1 MKGKITRAG
10 KRIITMMLS
19 VIMLAGIIAGIK
31 LDVKADG
38 RAYFFDFSDSNG
50 FKFAAQETYYSND
63 TLTFTGFPKPPDG
76 DIYIYMVRWDYYVNS
91 KRVGSSAEMCGENR
105 SEFFVKVPDDSQ
117 YDYVKLIDYKPP
129 VPQGGLQVVEFVFNI
144 YYPFTPSQP
153 TATHPSQPTATH
165 PSQPTATHPSHL
177 IAAHPT
183 ESSAAPSHECSF
195 QWVTTVEPQPGID
208 GLEEY
213 KCMFC
218 GMVKESQPIPASMA
232 AVKNL
237 YGFIKDAPEN
247 GNVTIDFGK
256 LHTIS
261 DYLLNKMSERSDVTV
276 TVSFEYQSA
285 KYEIT
290 FPPGTDYAPVLEDED
305 TMYGYFGVAERL
317 GLTVEAK

>member
-1 MKGKITRAG
+1 MVDYT
-10 KRIITMMLS
+10 
-19 VIMLAGIIAGIK
+19 
-31 LDVKADG
+31 
-38 RAYFFDFSDSNG
+38 
-50 FKFAAQETYYSND
+50 
-63 TLTFTGFPKPPDG
+63 PPT
-76 DIYIYMVRWDYYVNS
+76 VS
-91 KRVGSSAEMCGENR
+91 QGS
-105 SEFFVKVPDDSQ
+105 
-117 YDYVKLIDYKPP
+117 I
-129 VPQGGLQVVEFVFNI
+129 QVVEFVFHI

-153 TATHPSQPTATH
+153 TVTPPSQPTA
-165 PSQPTATHPSHL
+165 
-177 IAAHPT
+177 AHST

-213 KCMFC
+213 KCMSC

-232 AVKNL
+232 TVKNL

-276 TVSFEYQSA
+276 TISFEYQSA

-290 FPPGTDYAPVLEDED
+290 FPSGTDYSSVLEDED
-305 TMYGYFGVAERL
+305 TMYGYFGIAARL

>member
-1 MKGKITRAG
+1 MEGKITGTG
-10 KRIITMMLS
+10 KRIMTMMLS
-19 VIMLAGIIAGIK
+19 VIMVTGIFAGMK
-31 LDVKADG
+31 LEV
-38 RAYFFDFSDSNG
+38 RAAKTYSFDLSDPGG
-50 FKFAAQETYYSND
+50 FMSALQNTYYSDD
-63 TLTFTGFPKPPDG
+63 TLFFTGFSQPPAG
-76 DIYIYMVRWDYYVNS
+76 DKYIYIVRWDYIYNS
-91 KRVGSSAEMCGENR
+91 KRVGSSITTCGENL
-105 SEFFVKVPDDSQ
+105 SNVSITIPNDSQ
-117 YDYVKLIDYKPP
+117 YDYAKLVDYTPP
-129 VPQGGLQVVEFVFNI
+129 TVSQGPIQVVEFVFNI

-153 TATHPSQPTATH
+153 TVTPPSQPTA
-165 PSQPTATHPSHL
+165 
-177 IAAHPT
+177 AHST

-213 KCMFC
+213 KCMSC

-232 AVKNL
+232 TVKNL

-276 TVSFEYQSA
+276 TISFEYQSA
-285 KYEIT
+285 QYEIT
-290 FPPGTDYAPVLEDED
+290 FPSGTDYSSVLEDED
-305 TMYGYFGVAERL
+305 TMYGYFGIAARL

>member
-1 MKGKITRAG
+1 MEGKITGTG
-10 KRIITMMLS
+10 KRIMTMMLS
-19 VIMLAGIIAGIK
+19 VIMMTGIFAGMK
-31 LDVKADG
+31 LEV
-38 RAYFFDFSDSNG
+38 RAAKNYSFDLVSPGSFM
-50 FKFAAQETYYSND
+50 FALQNTYYSDD
-63 TLTFTGFPKPPDG
+63 TLVFTGFSQPPAG
-76 DIYIYMVRWDYYVNS
+76 DSYSYIVRWDYIYNS
-91 KRVGSSAEMCGENR
+91 KRVGSSITTCGENL
-105 SEFFVKVPDDSQ
+105 SNVSITIPNDSQ
-117 YDYVKLIDYKPP
+117 YDYAKLVDYTPP
-129 VPQGGLQVVEFVFNI
+129 TVSQGPIQVVEFVFNI

-153 TATHPSQPTATH
+153 TVTPPSQPTAA
-165 PSQPTATHPSHL
+165 Q
-177 IAAHPT
+177 PT

-213 KCMFC
+213 KCMSC

-232 AVKNL
+232 TVKNL

-276 TVSFEYQSA
+276 TISFEYQSA
-285 KYEIT
+285 QYEIT
-290 FPPGTDYAPVLEDED
+290 FPSGTDYSTVLEDED
-305 TMYGYFGVAERL
+305 TMYGYFGVAARL

>member
-1 MKGKITRAG
+1 MEGKITGTG
-10 KRIITMMLS
+10 KRIMTMMLS
-19 VIMLAGIIAGIK
+19 VIMVTGIFAGMN
-31 LDVKADG
+31 LEV
-38 RAYFFDFSDSNG
+38 RAAKNYSIDLSDHGS
-50 FKFAAQETYYSND
+50 FMFALQNTYYSDD
-63 TLTFTGFPKPPDG
+63 TLVFTGFSQPPAG
-76 DIYIYMVRWDYYVNS
+76 DKYIYIVRWDYIYNS
-91 KRVGSSAEMCGENR
+91 KRVGSSITTCGENL
-105 SEFFVKVPDDSQ
+105 SNVSITIPNDSQ
-117 YDYVKLIDYKPP
+117 YDYAKLVDYTPP
-129 VPQGGLQVVEFVFNI
+129 TVSQGPIQVVEFVFYI

-153 TATHPSQPTATH
+153 TVTPPSQPTA
-165 PSQPTATHPSHL
+165 
-177 IAAHPT
+177 AHST

-213 KCMFC
+213 KCMSC

-232 AVKNL
+232 TVKNL

-276 TVSFEYQSA
+276 TISFEYQSA
-285 KYEIT
+285 QYEIT
-290 FPPGTDYAPVLEDED
+290 FPSGTDYSTVLEDED
-305 TMYGYFGVAERL
+305 TMYGYFGVAARL

>member
-1 MKGKITRAG
+1 MEGKITGTG
-10 KRIITMMLS
+10 KRIMTMMLS
-19 VIMLAGIIAGIK
+19 VIMVTGIFAGMK
-31 LDVKADG
+31 LEV
-38 RAYFFDFSDSNG
+38 RAAKNYSIDLSDPGSFMYALQN
-50 FKFAAQETYYSND
+50 TYYSDD
-63 TLTFTGFPKPPDG
+63 TLVFTGFSQPPAG
-76 DIYIYMVRWDYYVNS
+76 DTYIYIVRWDYIYNS
-91 KRVGSSAEMCGENR
+91 KRVGSSITTCGENL
-105 SEFFVKVPDDSQ
+105 SNVSITIPNDSQ
-117 YDYVKLIDYKPP
+117 YDYAKLVDYTPP
-129 VPQGGLQVVEFVFNI
+129 TVSQGPIQVVEFVFYI

-153 TATHPSQPTATH
+153 TVTPPSQPTA
-165 PSQPTATHPSHL
+165 
-177 IAAHPT
+177 AHST

-213 KCMFC
+213 QCMSC

-232 AVKNL
+232 TVKNL

-276 TVSFEYQSA
+276 TISFEYQSA
-285 KYEIT
+285 QYEIT
-290 FPPGTDYAPVLEDED
+290 FPSGTDYSAVLEDED
-305 TMYGYFGVAERL
+305 TMYGYFGVAARL

>member
-1 MKGKITRAG
+1 MEGKITGTG
-10 KRIITMMLS
+10 KRIMTMMLS
-19 VIMLAGIIAGIK
+19 VIMVTGIFAGMK
-31 LDVKADG
+31 LEV
-38 RAYFFDFSDSNG
+38 RAAKNYSIDLSDPGSFMYALQN
-50 FKFAAQETYYSND
+50 TYYSDD
-63 TLTFTGFPKPPDG
+63 TLVFTGFSQPPAG
-76 DIYIYMVRWDYYVNS
+76 DKYIYIVRWDYIYNS
-91 KRVGSSAEMCGENR
+91 KRVGSSITTCGENL
-105 SEFFVKVPDDSQ
+105 SNVSITIPNDSQ
-117 YDYVKLIDYKPP
+117 YDYAKLVDYTPP
-129 VPQGGLQVVEFVFNI
+129 TVSQGPIQVVEFVFYI

-153 TATHPSQPTATH
+153 TVTPPSQPTA
-165 PSQPTATHPSHL
+165 
-177 IAAHPT
+177 AHST

-213 KCMFC
+213 QCMSC

-232 AVKNL
+232 TVKNL

-276 TVSFEYQSA
+276 TISFEYQSA
-285 KYEIT
+285 QYEIT
-290 FPPGTDYAPVLEDED
+290 FPSGTDYSSVLEDED
-305 TMYGYFGVAERL
+305 TMYGYFGVAAKL

>member
-1 MKGKITRAG
+1 MEGKITGTG
-10 KRIITMMLS
+10 KRIMTMMLS
-19 VIMLAGIIAGIK
+19 VIMVTGIFAGMK
-31 LDVKADG
+31 LEV
-38 RAYFFDFSDSNG
+38 RAAKNYSIDLSDPGS
-50 FKFAAQETYYSND
+50 FMFALQNTYYSDD
-63 TLTFTGFPKPPDG
+63 TLVFNGFSQPPAG
-76 DIYIYMVRWDYYVNS
+76 DKYIYIVRWDYIYNS
-91 KRVGSSAEMCGENR
+91 KRVGSSITTCGENL
-105 SEFFVKVPDDSQ
+105 SNVSITIPNDSQ
-117 YDYVKLIDYKPP
+117 YDYAKLVDYTPP
-129 VPQGGLQVVEFVFNI
+129 TVSQGPIQVVEFVFYI

-153 TATHPSQPTATH
+153 TA
-165 PSQPTATHPSHL
+165 
-177 IAAHPT
+177 AHST

-213 KCMFC
+213 KCMSC

-232 AVKNL
+232 TVKNL

-276 TVSFEYQSA
+276 TISFEYQSA
-285 KYEIT
+285 QYEIT
-290 FPPGTDYAPVLEDED
+290 FPSGTDYSAVLEDED
-305 TMYGYFGVAERL
+305 TMYGYFGVAARL

>member
-1 MKGKITRAG
+1 MEGKITGTG
-10 KRIITMMLS
+10 KRIMTMMLS
-19 VIMLAGIIAGIK
+19 VIMVTGIFAGMK
-31 LDVKADG
+31 LEV
-38 RAYFFDFSDSNG
+38 RAAKNYSIDLSDPGS
-50 FKFAAQETYYSND
+50 FMFALQNTYYSDD
-63 TLTFTGFPKPPDG
+63 TLVFNGFSQPPAG
-76 DIYIYMVRWDYYVNS
+76 DKYIYIVRWDYIYNS
-91 KRVGSSAEMCGENR
+91 KRVGSSITTCGENL
-105 SEFFVKVPDDSQ
+105 SNVSITIPNDSQ
-117 YDYVKLIDYKPP
+117 YDYAKLVDYTPP
-129 VPQGGLQVVEFVFNI
+129 TVSQGPIQVVEFVFYI

-153 TATHPSQPTATH
+153 TVTPPSQPTA
-165 PSQPTATHPSHL
+165 
-177 IAAHPT
+177 AHST

-213 KCMFC
+213 QCMSC
-218 GMVKESQPIPASMA
+218 GRVKESQPIPASMA
-232 AVKNL
+232 TVKNL

-276 TVSFEYQSA
+276 TISFEYQSA

-290 FPPGTDYAPVLEDED
+290 FPSGTDYSSVLEDED
-305 TMYGYFGVAERL
+305 TMYGYFGIAARL

>member
-1 MKGKITRAG
+1 MEGKITGTG
-10 KRIITMMLS
+10 KRIMTMMLS
-19 VIMLAGIIAGIK
+19 VIMVTGIFAGMK
-31 LDVKADG
+31 LEV
-38 RAYFFDFSDSNG
+38 RAAKNYSIDLSDPGSFMYALQN
-50 FKFAAQETYYSND
+50 TYYSDD
-63 TLTFTGFPKPPDG
+63 TLVFTGFSQPPAG
-76 DIYIYMVRWDYYVNS
+76 DTYIYIVRWDYIYNS
-91 KRVGSSAEMCGENR
+91 KRVGSSITTCGENL
-105 SEFFVKVPDDSQ
+105 SNVSITIPNDSQ
-117 YDYVKLIDYKPP
+117 YDYAKLVDYTPP
-129 VPQGGLQVVEFVFNI
+129 TVSQGPIQVVEFVFYI

-153 TATHPSQPTATH
+153 TVTPPSQPTA
-165 PSQPTATHPSHL
+165 
-177 IAAHPT
+177 AHST

-213 KCMFC
+213 QCMSC

-232 AVKNL
+232 TVKNL

-276 TVSFEYQSA
+276 TISFEYQSA
-285 KYEIT
+285 QYEIT
-290 FPPGTDYAPVLEDED
+290 FPSGTDYSAVLEDED
-305 TMYGYFGVAERL
+305 TMYGYFGIAARL

>member
-1 MKGKITRAG
+1 MEGKITGTG
-10 KRIITMMLS
+10 KRIMTMMLS
-19 VIMLAGIIAGIK
+19 VIMVTGIFAGMK
-31 LDVKADG
+31 LEV
-38 RAYFFDFSDSNG
+38 RAAKTYSFDLSDHGG
-50 FKFAAQETYYSND
+50 FMSALQNTYYSDD
-63 TLTFTGFPKPPDG
+63 TLFFIGFSQPPAG
-76 DIYIYMVRWDYYVNS
+76 DKYIYIVRWDYIYNS
-91 KRVGSSAEMCGENR
+91 KRVGSSITTCGENL
-105 SEFFVKVPDDSQ
+105 SNVSITIPNDSQ
-117 YDYVKLIDYKPP
+117 YDYAKLVDYTPP
-129 VPQGGLQVVEFVFNI
+129 TVSQGPIQVVEFVFNI

-153 TATHPSQPTATH
+153 TVTPPSQPTA
-165 PSQPTATHPSHL
+165 
-177 IAAHPT
+177 AHST

-213 KCMFC
+213 KCMSC

-232 AVKNL
+232 TVKNL

-276 TVSFEYQSA
+276 TISFEYQSA
-285 KYEIT
+285 QYEIT
-290 FPPGTDYAPVLEDED
+290 FPSGTDYSAVLEDED
-305 TMYGYFGVAERL
+305 TMYGYFGVAARL

>member
-1 MKGKITRAG
+1 MEGKITGTG
-10 KRIITMMLS
+10 KRIMTMMLS
-19 VIMLAGIIAGIK
+19 VIMVTGIFAGMK
-31 LDVKADG
+31 LEV
-38 RAYFFDFSDSNG
+38 RAAKNYSFDLVSPGSFT
-50 FKFAAQETYYSND
+50 FALQNTYYSDD
-63 TLTFTGFPKPPDG
+63 TLVFTGFSKPPAG
-76 DIYIYMVRWDYYVNS
+76 DTYIYRVRWDYILNS
-91 KRVGSSAEMCGENR
+91 KRVGSSINICGENL
-105 SEFFVKVPDDSQ
+105 SEVSITVPNDSQ
-117 YDYVKLIDYKPP
+117 YDYAKLIDYIPP
-129 VPQGGLQVVEFVFNI
+129 EVSQGSIQFVEFVFNI

-153 TATHPSQPTATH
+153 TVTPPSQPT
-165 PSQPTATHPSHL
+165 
-177 IAAHPT
+177 AAHPT
-183 ESSAAPSHECSF
+183 ESSAAPSHEHSF

-213 KCMFC
+213 KCLSC
-218 GMVKESQPIPASMA
+218 GMVKESQPIPASMG

-276 TVSFEYQSA
+276 TISFEYQSA

-290 FPPGTDYAPVLEDED
+290 FPSGTDYSSVLEDED
-305 TMYGYFGVAERL
+305 TMYGYFGIAARL

>member
-1 MKGKITRAG
+1 MEGKITGTG
-10 KRIITMMLS
+10 KRIMTMMLS
-19 VIMLAGIIAGIK
+19 VIMMTGIFAGMK
-31 LDVKADG
+31 LEV
-38 RAYFFDFSDSNG
+38 RAAKTYSFDLSDLGG
-50 FKFAAQETYYSND
+50 FMSALQNTYYSDD
-63 TLTFTGFPKPPDG
+63 TLVFTGFSQPPAG
-76 DIYIYMVRWDYYVNS
+76 DKYIYIVRWDYIYNS
-91 KRVGSSAEMCGENR
+91 KRVGSSITTCGENL
-105 SEFFVKVPDDSQ
+105 SNVSITIPNDSQ
-117 YDYVKLIDYKPP
+117 YDYAKLVDYTPP
-129 VPQGGLQVVEFVFNI
+129 TVSQGPIQVVEFVFHI

-153 TATHPSQPTATH
+153 TATPPSQPTA
-165 PSQPTATHPSHL
+165 
-177 IAAHPT
+177 AHST

-213 KCMFC
+213 KCMSC

-232 AVKNL
+232 TVKNL

-276 TVSFEYQSA
+276 TISFEYQSA
-285 KYEIT
+285 QYEIT
-290 FPPGTDYAPVLEDED
+290 FPSGTDYSTVLEDED
-305 TMYGYFGVAERL
+305 TMYGYFGVAARL

>member
-1 MKGKITRAG
+1 MEGKITGTG
-10 KRIITMMLS
+10 KRIMTMMLS
-19 VIMLAGIIAGIK
+19 VIMVTGIFAGMK
-31 LDVKADG
+31 LEV
-38 RAYFFDFSDSNG
+38 RAAKNYSIDLSDPGS
-50 FKFAAQETYYSND
+50 FMFALQNTYYSDD
-63 TLTFTGFPKPPDG
+63 TLVFNGFSQPPAG
-76 DIYIYMVRWDYYVNS
+76 DKYIYIVRWDYIYNS
-91 KRVGSSAEMCGENR
+91 KRVGSSITTCGENL
-105 SEFFVKVPDDSQ
+105 SNVSITIPNDSQ
-117 YDYVKLIDYKPP
+117 YDYAKLVDYTPP
-129 VPQGGLQVVEFVFNI
+129 TVSQGPIQVVEFVFHI

-153 TATHPSQPTATH
+153 TVTPPSQPTA
-165 PSQPTATHPSHL
+165 
-177 IAAHPT
+177 AHST

-208 GLEEY
+208 GLEED
-213 KCMFC
+213 KCMSC

-232 AVKNL
+232 TVKNL

-276 TVSFEYQSA
+276 TISFEYQSA

-290 FPPGTDYAPVLEDED
+290 FPSGTDYSSVLEDED
-305 TMYGYFGVAERL
+305 TMYGYFGIAARL

>member
-1 MKGKITRAG
+1 MEGKITG
-10 KRIITMMLS
+10 KRIMTMMLS
-19 VIMLAGIIAGIK
+19 VIMVTGIFAGMK
-31 LDVKADG
+31 LEV
-38 RAYFFDFSDSNG
+38 RAAKNYSFDLVSPGS
-50 FKFAAQETYYSND
+50 FAFALQNTYYSDD
-63 TLTFTGFPKPPDG
+63 TLVFTGFTLPPAG
-76 DIYIYMVRWDYYVNS
+76 DTYIYIVRWDYFVNS
-91 KRVGSSAEMCGENR
+91 KCVGHSIKTCGENL
-105 SEFFVKVPDDSQ
+105 SEVSITVPNDSQ
-117 YDYVKLIDYKPP
+117 YDYAKLVEYKPP
-129 VPQGGLQVVEFVFNI
+129 AVSQGPIQVVEFVFNI

-153 TATHPSQPTATH
+153 TA
-165 PSQPTATHPSHL
+165 
-177 IAAHPT
+177 AHST

-213 KCMFC
+213 KCMSC

-232 AVKNL
+232 TVKNL

-276 TVSFEYQSA
+276 TISFEYQSA
-285 KYEIT
+285 QYEIT
-290 FPPGTDYAPVLEDED
+290 FPSGTDYSAVLEDED
-305 TMYGYFGVAERL
+305 TMYGYFGVAARL

>member
-1 MKGKITRAG
+1 MEGKITGTG
-10 KRIITMMLS
+10 KRIMTMMLS
-19 VIMLAGIIAGIK
+19 VIMVTGIFAGMK
-31 LDVKADG
+31 LEV
-38 RAYFFDFSDSNG
+38 RAAKNYSIDLSDPGSFMYALQN
-50 FKFAAQETYYSND
+50 TYYSDD
-63 TLTFTGFPKPPDG
+63 TLVFTGFSQPPAG
-76 DIYIYMVRWDYYVNS
+76 DTYIYIVRWDYIYNS
-91 KRVGSSAEMCGENR
+91 KRVGSSITTCGENL
-105 SEFFVKVPDDSQ
+105 SNVSITIPNDSQ
-117 YDYVKLIDYKPP
+117 YDYAKLVDYTPP
-129 VPQGGLQVVEFVFNI
+129 TVSQGPIQVVEFVFYI

-153 TATHPSQPTATH
+153 TVTPPSQPTA
-165 PSQPTATHPSHL
+165 
-177 IAAHPT
+177 AHST

-213 KCMFC
+213 QCMSC

-232 AVKNL
+232 TVKNL

-276 TVSFEYQSA
+276 TISFEYQSA
-285 KYEIT
+285 QYEIT
-290 FPPGTDYAPVLEDED
+290 FPSGTDYSSVLEDED
-305 TMYGYFGVAERL
+305 TMYGYFGVAARL

>member
-1 MKGKITRAG
+1 MEGKITGTG
-10 KRIITMMLS
+10 KRIMTMMLS
-19 VIMLAGIIAGIK
+19 VIMMTGIFAGMK
-31 LDVKADG
+31 LEV
-38 RAYFFDFSDSNG
+38 RAAKIYSFDLSDLGG
-50 FKFAAQETYYSND
+50 FMSALQNTYYSDD
-63 TLTFTGFPKPPDG
+63 TLFFTGFSQPPAG
-76 DIYIYMVRWDYYVNS
+76 DSYSYIVRWDYIYNS
-91 KRVGSSAEMCGENR
+91 KRVGSSITTCGENL
-105 SEFFVKVPDDSQ
+105 SNVSITIPNDSQ
-117 YDYVKLIDYKPP
+117 YDYAKLVDYTPP
-129 VPQGGLQVVEFVFNI
+129 TVSQGPIQVVEFVFHI

-153 TATHPSQPTATH
+153 TVTPPSQPTA
-165 PSQPTATHPSHL
+165 
-177 IAAHPT
+177 AHST

-208 GLEEY
+208 GLEDY
-213 KCMFC
+213 KCLPC

-276 TVSFEYQSA
+276 TISFEYQSA
-285 KYEIT
+285 QYEIT
-290 FPPGTDYAPVLEDED
+290 FPSGTDYSTVLEDED
-305 TMYGYFGVAERL
+305 TMYGYFGVAARL

>member
-1 MKGKITRAG
+1 MEGKITGTG
-10 KRIITMMLS
+10 KRIMTMMLS
-19 VIMLAGIIAGIK
+19 VIMVTGIFAGMK
-31 LDVKADG
+31 LEV
-38 RAYFFDFSDSNG
+38 RAAKNYSIDLSDPGSFMYALQN
-50 FKFAAQETYYSND
+50 TYYSDD
-63 TLTFTGFPKPPDG
+63 TLVFTGFSQPPAG
-76 DIYIYMVRWDYYVNS
+76 DTYIYIVRWDYIYNS
-91 KRVGSSAEMCGENR
+91 KRVGSSITTCGENL
-105 SEFFVKVPDDSQ
+105 SNVSITIPNDSQ
-117 YDYVKLIDYKPP
+117 YDYAKLIDYKPP
-129 VPQGGLQVVEFVFNI
+129 TVSQGGVQVVEFVFNI

-153 TATHPSQPTATH
+153 TVTPPSQPTA
-165 PSQPTATHPSHL
+165 
-177 IAAHPT
+177 AHST

-213 KCMFC
+213 KCMSC

-232 AVKNL
+232 TVKNL

-276 TVSFEYQSA
+276 TISFEYQSA
-285 KYEIT
+285 QYEIT
-290 FPPGTDYAPVLEDED
+290 FPSGTDYSAVLEDED
-305 TMYGYFGVAERL
+305 TMYGYFGVAARL

>member
-1 MKGKITRAG
+1 MEGKITGTG
-10 KRIITMMLS
+10 KRIMTMMLS
-19 VIMLAGIIAGIK
+19 VIMVTGIFAGMK
-31 LDVKADG
+31 LEVRAAKGYSFDLSDPDG
-38 RAYFFDFSDSNG
+38 FTYALQN
-50 FKFAAQETYYSND
+50 TYYSDD
-63 TLTFTGFPKPPDG
+63 TLFFTGFSQPPAG
-76 DIYIYMVRWDYYVNS
+76 DKYRYIVRWDYIYNS
-91 KRVGSSAEMCGENR
+91 KRVGSSITTCGENL
-105 SEFFVKVPDDSQ
+105 SNVSITIPNDSQ
-117 YDYVKLIDYKPP
+117 YDYAKLVDYTPP
-129 VPQGGLQVVEFVFNI
+129 TVSQGPIQVVEFVFHI

-153 TATHPSQPTATH
+153 TVTPPSQPTA
-165 PSQPTATHPSHL
+165 
-177 IAAHPT
+177 AHST

-213 KCMFC
+213 KCMSC

-237 YGFIKDAPEN
+237 YGFIKDEPEN

-276 TVSFEYQSA
+276 TISFEYQSA
-285 KYEIT
+285 QYEIT
-290 FPPGTDYAPVLEDED
+290 FPSGTDYSAVLEDED
-305 TMYGYFGVAERL
+305 TMYGYFGVAARL

>member
-1 MKGKITRAG
+1 MEGKITGTG
-10 KRIITMMLS
+10 KRIMTMMLS
-19 VIMLAGIIAGIK
+19 VIMMTGIFAGMK
-31 LDVKADG
+31 LEV
-38 RAYFFDFSDSNG
+38 RAAKNYSFDLSDPGG
-50 FKFAAQETYYSND
+50 FTSALQNTYYSDD
-63 TLTFTGFPKPPDG
+63 TLVFTGFSQPPAG
-76 DIYIYMVRWDYYVNS
+76 DKYIYIVRWDYIYNS
-91 KRVGSSAEMCGENR
+91 KRVGSSITTCGENL
-105 SEFFVKVPDDSQ
+105 SNVSITIPNDSQ
-117 YDYVKLIDYKPP
+117 YDYAKLVDYTPP
-129 VPQGGLQVVEFVFNI
+129 TVSQGPIQVVEFVFHI

-153 TATHPSQPTATH
+153 TVTPPSQPTA
-165 PSQPTATHPSHL
+165 
-177 IAAHPT
+177 AHST

-213 KCMFC
+213 KCMSC

-232 AVKNL
+232 TVKNL

-276 TVSFEYQSA
+276 TISFEYQSA
-285 KYEIT
+285 QYEIT
-290 FPPGTDYAPVLEDED
+290 FPSGTDYSAVLEDED
-305 TMYGYFGVAERL
+305 TMYGYFGVAARL

>member
-1 MKGKITRAG
+1 MEGKITGTG
-10 KRIITMMLS
+10 KRIMTMMLS
-19 VIMLAGIIAGIK
+19 VIMVTGIFAGMK
-31 LDVKADG
+31 LEV
-38 RAYFFDFSDSNG
+38 RAAKNYSFDLSDLGG
-50 FKFAAQETYYSND
+50 FTSALQNTYYSD
-63 TLTFTGFPKPPDG
+63 ATLVFTGFSQPPAG
-76 DIYIYMVRWDYYVNS
+76 DSYSYIVRWDYILNS
-91 KRVGSSAEMCGENR
+91 KRVGSSIDTCGKNL
-105 SEFFVKVPDDSQ
+105 SEVFIKIPNDSQ
-117 YDYVKLIDYKPP
+117 YDYAKLVDYKPP
-129 VPQGGLQVVEFVFNI
+129 TVSQGPIQVVELVFNI

-153 TATHPSQPTATH
+153 TVTPPSQPTA
-165 PSQPTATHPSHL
+165 
-177 IAAHPT
+177 AHST

-213 KCMFC
+213 KCMSC

-276 TVSFEYQSA
+276 TISFEYQSA
-285 KYEIT
+285 QYEIT
-290 FPPGTDYAPVLEDED
+290 FPSGTDYSTVLEDED
-305 TMYGYFGVAERL
+305 TMYGYFGVAARL

>member
-1 MKGKITRAG
+1 MEGKITGTG
-10 KRIITMMLS
+10 KRIMTMMLS
-19 VIMLAGIIAGIK
+19 VIMMTGIFAGMK
-31 LDVKADG
+31 LEV
-38 RAYFFDFSDSNG
+38 RAAKNYSFDLSDPGG
-50 FKFAAQETYYSND
+50 FTSALQNTYYSDD
-63 TLTFTGFPKPPDG
+63 TLVFTGFSQPPAG
-76 DIYIYMVRWDYYVNS
+76 DSYSYIVRWDYILNS
-91 KRVGSSAEMCGENR
+91 KRVGSSIDTCGKNL
-105 SEFFVKVPDDSQ
+105 SEVFIKIPNDSQ
-117 YDYVKLIDYKPP
+117 YDYAKLVDYKPP
-129 VPQGGLQVVEFVFNI
+129 TVSQGPIQVVELVFNI

-153 TATHPSQPTATH
+153 TVTPPSQPTA
-165 PSQPTATHPSHL
+165 
-177 IAAHPT
+177 AHST
-183 ESSAAPSHECSF
+183 ESSAAPSHEHSF

-213 KCMFC
+213 KCMSC

-276 TVSFEYQSA
+276 TISFEYQSA
-285 KYEIT
+285 QYEIT
-290 FPPGTDYAPVLEDED
+290 FPSGTDYSTVLEDED
-305 TMYGYFGVAERL
+305 TMYGYFGVAARL

>member
-1 MKGKITRAG
+1 MEGKITGTG
-10 KRIITMMLS
+10 KRIMTMMLS
-19 VIMLAGIIAGIK
+19 VIMVTGIFAGMK
-31 LDVKADG
+31 LEV
-38 RAYFFDFSDSNG
+38 RAAKNYSIDLVSPGSFM
-50 FKFAAQETYYSND
+50 FALQNTYYSDD
-63 TLTFTGFPKPPDG
+63 TLVFTGFSQPPAG
-76 DIYIYMVRWDYYVNS
+76 DKYIYIVRWDYIYNS
-91 KRVGSSAEMCGENR
+91 KRVGSSITTCGENL
-105 SEFFVKVPDDSQ
+105 SNVSITIPNDSQ
-117 YDYVKLIDYKPP
+117 YDYAKLVDYTPP
-129 VPQGGLQVVEFVFNI
+129 TVSQGPIQVVEFVFHI

-153 TATHPSQPTATH
+153 TVTPPSQPTA
-165 PSQPTATHPSHL
+165 
-177 IAAHPT
+177 AHST

-213 KCMFC
+213 KCMSC

-232 AVKNL
+232 TVKNL

-276 TVSFEYQSA
+276 TISFEYQSA
-285 KYEIT
+285 QYEIT
-290 FPPGTDYAPVLEDED
+290 FPSGTDYSTVLEDED
-305 TMYGYFGVAERL
+305 TMYGYFGVAARL

>member
-1 MKGKITRAG
+1 M
-10 KRIITMMLS
+10 
-19 VIMLAGIIAGIK
+19 
-31 LDVKADG
+31 
-38 RAYFFDFSDSNG
+38 
-50 FKFAAQETYYSND
+50 FALQNTYYSDD
-63 TLTFTGFPKPPDG
+63 TLVFDGFSQPPAG
-76 DIYIYMVRWDYYVNS
+76 DKYIYIVRWDYIYNS
-91 KRVGSSAEMCGENR
+91 KRVGSSITTCGENL
-105 SEFFVKVPDDSQ
+105 SNVSITIPNDSQ
-117 YDYVKLIDYKPP
+117 YDYAKLVDYTPP
-129 VPQGGLQVVEFVFNI
+129 TVSQGSIQVVEFVFHI

-153 TATHPSQPTATH
+153 TVTPPSQPTA
-165 PSQPTATHPSHL
+165 
-177 IAAHPT
+177 AHST

-213 KCMFC
+213 KCMSC

-232 AVKNL
+232 TVKNL

-276 TVSFEYQSA
+276 TISFEYQSA
-285 KYEIT
+285 QYEIT
-290 FPPGTDYAPVLEDED
+290 FPSGTDYSTVLEDED
-305 TMYGYFGVAERL
+305 TMYGYFGVAARL

>member
-1 MKGKITRAG
+1 MEGKITGTG
-10 KRIITMMLS
+10 KRIMTMMLS
-19 VIMLAGIIAGIK
+19 VIMVTAIFAGMK
-31 LDVKADG
+31 LEV
-38 RAYFFDFSDSNG
+38 RAAKNYSFDLVSPGG
-50 FKFAAQETYYSND
+50 FTFALQNTYYSDD
-63 TLTFTGFPKPPDG
+63 TLVFTGFSKPPAG
-76 DIYIYMVRWDYYVNS
+76 DTYIYIVRWDYFVNS
-91 KRVGSSAEMCGENR
+91 KCVGHSIKTCGENL
-105 SEFFVKVPDDSQ
+105 SEVSITVPNDSQ
-117 YDYVKLIDYKPP
+117 YDYAKLIDYKPP
-129 VPQGGLQVVEFVFNI
+129 TVSQGGVQVVEFVFNI

-153 TATHPSQPTATH
+153 TVTPPSQPTA
-165 PSQPTATHPSHL
+165 
-177 IAAHPT
+177 AHST

-213 KCMFC
+213 KCMSC

-232 AVKNL
+232 TVKNL

-276 TVSFEYQSA
+276 TISFEYQSA
-285 KYEIT
+285 QYEIT
-290 FPPGTDYAPVLEDED
+290 FPSGTDYSSVLEDED
-305 TMYGYFGVAERL
+305 TMYGYFGIAARL

>member
-1 MKGKITRAG
+1 MEGKITGTG
-10 KRIITMMLS
+10 KRIMTMMLS
-19 VIMLAGIIAGIK
+19 VIMVTGIFAGMK
-31 LDVKADG
+31 LEV
-38 RAYFFDFSDSNG
+38 RAAKNYSIDLSDPGSFMYALQN
-50 FKFAAQETYYSND
+50 TYYSDD
-63 TLTFTGFPKPPDG
+63 TLVFTGFSQPPAG
-76 DIYIYMVRWDYYVNS
+76 DTYIYIVRWDYIYNS
-91 KRVGSSAEMCGENR
+91 KRVGSSITTCGENL
-105 SEFFVKVPDDSQ
+105 SNVSITIPNDSQ
-117 YDYVKLIDYKPP
+117 YDYAKLVDYTPP
-129 VPQGGLQVVEFVFNI
+129 TVSQGPIQVVEFVFYM

-153 TATHPSQPTATH
+153 TVTPPSQPTA
-165 PSQPTATHPSHL
+165 
-177 IAAHPT
+177 AHST

-213 KCMFC
+213 QCMSC

-232 AVKNL
+232 TVKNL

-276 TVSFEYQSA
+276 TISFEYQSA
-285 KYEIT
+285 QYEIT
-290 FPPGTDYAPVLEDED
+290 FPSGTDYSAVLEDED
-305 TMYGYFGVAERL
+305 TMYGYFGVAARL

>member
-1 MKGKITRAG
+1 MEGKITGTG
-10 KRIITMMLS
+10 KRIMTMMLS
-19 VIMLAGIIAGIK
+19 VIMVTGIFAGMK
-31 LDVKADG
+31 LEV
-38 RAYFFDFSDSNG
+38 RAAKNYSIDLSDPGSFMYALQN
-50 FKFAAQETYYSND
+50 TYYSDD
-63 TLTFTGFPKPPDG
+63 TLVFTGFSQPPAG
-76 DIYIYMVRWDYYVNS
+76 DTYIYIVRWDYIYNS
-91 KRVGSSAEMCGENR
+91 KRVGSSITTCGENL
-105 SEFFVKVPDDSQ
+105 SNVSITIPNDSQ
-117 YDYVKLIDYKPP
+117 YDYAKLVEYKPP
-129 VPQGGLQVVEFVFNI
+129 AVSQGPIQVVEFVFNI

-153 TATHPSQPTATH
+153 TVTPPSQPTA
-165 PSQPTATHPSHL
+165 
-177 IAAHPT
+177 AHST

-213 KCMFC
+213 QCMSC

-232 AVKNL
+232 TVKNL

-276 TVSFEYQSA
+276 TISFEYQSA
-285 KYEIT
+285 QYEIT
-290 FPPGTDYAPVLEDED
+290 FPSGTDYSAVLEDED
-305 TMYGYFGVAERL
+305 TMYGYFGVAARL

>member
-1 MKGKITRAG
+1 MEGKITGTG
-10 KRIITMMLS
+10 KRIMTMMLS
-19 VIMLAGIIAGIK
+19 VIMVKGIFAGMK
-31 LDVKADG
+31 LEV
-38 RAYFFDFSDSNG
+38 RAAKNYSIDLSDPGS
-50 FKFAAQETYYSND
+50 FMFALQNTYYSDD
-63 TLTFTGFPKPPDG
+63 TLVFTGFSQPPAG
-76 DIYIYMVRWDYYVNS
+76 DKYIYIVRWDYIYNS
-91 KRVGSSAEMCGENR
+91 KRVGSSITTCGENL
-105 SEFFVKVPDDSQ
+105 SNVSITIPNDSQ
-117 YDYVKLIDYKPP
+117 YDYAKLVDYTPP
-129 VPQGGLQVVEFVFNI
+129 TVSQGPIQVVEFVFYI

-153 TATHPSQPTATH
+153 TVTPPSPPTA
-165 PSQPTATHPSHL
+165 
-177 IAAHPT
+177 AHST

-213 KCMFC
+213 QCMSC
-218 GMVKESQPIPASMA
+218 GRVKESQPIPASMA
-232 AVKNL
+232 TVKNL

-276 TVSFEYQSA
+276 TISFEYQSA

-290 FPPGTDYAPVLEDED
+290 FPSGTDYSSVLEDED
-305 TMYGYFGVAERL
+305 TMYGYFGIAARL